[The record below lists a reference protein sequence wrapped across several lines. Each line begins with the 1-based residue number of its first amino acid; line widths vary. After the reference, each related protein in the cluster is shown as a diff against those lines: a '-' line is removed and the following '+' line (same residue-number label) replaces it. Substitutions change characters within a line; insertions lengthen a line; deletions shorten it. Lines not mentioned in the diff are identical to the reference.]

1 MNNPNFRSLGE
12 AGGDY
17 LPDESN
23 DGALAQD
30 KSKTKKSKTGRQEDV
45 ASEPVGADSRR
56 TEVME
61 WFRRRA
67 SDEGAK
73 KEAHDEAVIYSS
85 KEEKQQQIEDEQAD
99 ETPENSDFTAEYVE
113 LDAAERQEVV
123 EAYIEARSD
132 VVQTEGDTPAA
143 DSVQTPVVAANQAFL
158 RAARREL
165 HKPVAADTKED
176 HVEQAVTTAF
186 EDVEQQIATGV
197 DLQEIAED
205 DAAKQPLSSEA
216 AAPGSMQYEDVE
228 SSDTQS
234 LAAYAAAQAPHAH
247 AAGSGMPPQYVAY
260 AASGNVAPQPGF
272 AQAASGNLEP
282 AAPAERRLDVADW
295 FVPAA
300 AAYLWG
306 RHNGRKKAE
315 RRLLPQ
321 QKKLETTVR
330 ELVSEVAAKEARIRQ
345 LARQQAELRAAQA
358 VQATPVAAPNRAPQ
372 PLAEHPLAA
381 PATSI
386 ADRYR
391 VAETPAPQL
400 VAEQAPLRAPERPAA
415 AMPEAT
421 VPVLAPRAEAPVRP
435 KTPPEVMNHQ
445 ELLAASAEIFIG
457 SVDLKSIYEDN
468 KVSEEGLRRLVIEH
482 AHGGDIR
489 SILKD
494 EMLKH
499 EMKYELDP
507 MQQDEQSTPEAAPIQ
522 RPQAPMLPP
531 WLMDSLP
538 IAPPQILATPPSIQ
552 PPEPLAPPAR
562 PKRTSGIISTQTRRT
577 VQPVLAAA
585 NAIAFTLLVIL
596 LAVLLFIWLR

>member
-12 AGGDY
+12 AGGDS
-17 LPDESN
+17 LDESN

-30 KSKTKKSKTGRQEDV
+30 KSKTKKSKTGRQEAA
-45 ASEPVGADSRR
+45 ASEPGGADSRR

-99 ETPENSDFTAEYVE
+99 ETPEDSDFTAEYVE

-132 VVQTEGDTPAA
+132 VVQAEGDTSAA

-158 RAARREL
+158 RAAQREL
-165 HKPVAADTKED
+165 RKPVAADTRED
-176 HVEQAVTTAF
+176 HVEQAVAAAF
-186 EDVEQQIATGV
+186 EDVEQQIVTGV
-197 DLQEIAED
+197 DLQETVED
-205 DAAKQPLSSEA
+205 DAAKQSAPSEA
-216 AAPGSMQYEDVE
+216 AAPGSLQYEDVE

-247 AAGSGMPPQYVAY
+247 AAGSGMPPQNMAH
-260 AASGNVAPQPGF
+260 AAAGNMAPQPGF

-358 VQATPVAAPNRAPQ
+358 VQAAPAAAPNRAPQ
-372 PLAEHPLAA
+372 PAAEHPLAA

-391 VAETPAPQL
+391 VAE
-400 VAEQAPLRAPERPAA
+400 QAPLRAPERPAV

-421 VPVLAPRAEAPVRP
+421 VPVSAPRAEAPVRP

-538 IAPPQILATPPSIQ
+538 TAPPQILTTTEPIQ
-552 PPEPLAPPAR
+552 PPEPLPSSR
-562 PKRTSGIISTQTRRT
+562 SKRTSGIISTQTRRT
-577 VQPVLAAA
+577 VQPVLVAA
-585 NAIAFTLLVIL
+585 NAVAFTLLVIL
-596 LAVLLFIWLR
+596 LAVLLFVWLR